1 MIILFIYCADME
13 NCRRFRSFSF
23 TYIYIYRE
31 RERERDNKCV
41 TFCIYI

>member
-1 MIILFIYCADME
+1 MIILCIYCADME
-13 NCRRFRSFSF
+13 NCRKFRSFS
-23 TYIYIYRE
+23 YIYIYIERE